1 MNHNQW
7 NGTGIL
13 VLDLIE
19 YTGEYANVVE
29 GAQYLFH
36 FRGQNREKAEDIVQF
51 FNDKYGG
58 GSEYDLTK
66 ASIIEASSVREAV
79 YACEVTES
87 LNHSYVKI
95 HSFKC
100 ALNSNLFKRLQSIL
114 EIATIDNLENK
125 LKSLWRSAPA
135 S

>member
-7 NGTGIL
+7 NSTGIL
-13 VLDLIE
+13 VLDIIE

-29 GAQYLFH
+29 GAQYLFP
-36 FRGQNREKAEDIVQF
+36 FRGQNREKAEDI
-51 FNDKYGG
+51 
-58 GSEYDLTK
+58 
-66 ASIIEASSVREAV
+66 IEAGSVREAV

>member
-29 GAQYLFH
+29 GAQYLFP
-36 FRGQNREKAEDIVQF
+36 FRGQNRTKVEDLVQF
-51 FNDKYGG
+51 FKDKYGG

-79 YACEVTES
+79 YACDVTER